1 VVAAEEITK
10 KNTAEIVKSIS
21 QTNAIQSTQGEYQ
34 STGRMT
40 ENQER
45 FIDGKSKQLDI
56 HPSKLFKEVFN
67 LSVTRKIDKKQASD
81 AIEKL
86 NEYQQNKGSIPSSI
100 TGYVENWRN
109 A

>member
-1 VVAAEEITK
+1 MG
-10 KNTAEIVKSIS
+10 
-21 QTNAIQSTQGEYQ
+21 NAQSEYQ

-45 FIDGKSKQLDI
+45 FIDAKSKQLNVN
-56 HPSKLFKEVFN
+56 PALLFKEVFN
-67 LSVTRKIDKKQASD
+67 LSVSRKIDKKQASD

-86 NEYQQNKGSIPSSI
+86 NEYQQNKGNIPSSVL
-100 TGYVENWRN
+100 GYDQNWRN

>member
-1 VVAAEEITK
+1 
-10 KNTAEIVKSIS
+10 
-21 QTNAIQSTQGEYQ
+21 
-34 STGRMT
+34 MT

-56 HPSKLFKEVFN
+56 NPSKLFKEVFN